1 MSGDDLERADSLGLA
16 SSYQPVSSYSAP
28 VNNLDSLAAK
38 TEAAQDVAEA
48 RDGAGGHHH
57 HHGHHAEHAAAP
69 APAAASTS
77 YQVNVGCDVMY
88 NCPCIYLCIHFYLAL
103 VLGENIDMSVILCV
117 DLTARHSST
126 QTHRWVHVNPI

>member
-1 MSGDDLERADSLGLA
+1 MSKHSRKYSVSGDDLERADSLGLA

-69 APAAASTS
+69 APAAAASTS
-77 YQVNVGCDVMY
+77 YQVNIGCDVYLSMY
-88 NCPCIYLCIHFYLAL
+88 LSMHTFLSGAGTRREY
-103 VLGENIDMSVILCV
+103 
-117 DLTARHSST
+117 
-126 QTHRWVHVNPI
+126 